1 MATQDSGTKEGLVAK
16 MRKSKDQMDADRNNP
31 EKNIARVRN
40 IGVIAHVDSG
50 KTTMTEAM
58 LYNAGSTH
66 KRGSVDD
73 GTTTTDSSPDEQKR
87 GITISSACVTF
98 THEVSAD
105 KVPHLKD

>member
-1 MATQDSGTKEGLVAK
+1 METKTDTK
-16 MRKSKDQMDADRNNP
+16 TPIPNNDLR
-31 EKNIARVRN
+31 RVRN

-73 GTTTTDSSPDEQKR
+73 GTTTTDSSPDERTR

-98 THEVSAD
+98 IHEVSVD
-105 KVPHLKD
+105 KIPHLKD

>member
-1 MATQDSGTKEGLVAK
+1 M
-16 MRKSKDQMDADRNNP
+16 
-31 EKNIARVRN
+31 EKNSKTPIPNNDLRRVRN
-40 IGVIAHVDSG
+40 IGVMAHVDAG

-58 LYNAGSTH
+58 LYNAGVTH

-98 THEVSAD
+98 LHEVKASD
-105 KVPHLKD
+105 VPHLND